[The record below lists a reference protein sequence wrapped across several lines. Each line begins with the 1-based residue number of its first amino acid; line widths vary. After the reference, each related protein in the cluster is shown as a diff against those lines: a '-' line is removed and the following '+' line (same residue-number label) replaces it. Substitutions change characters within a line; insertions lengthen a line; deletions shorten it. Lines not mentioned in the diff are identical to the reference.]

1 MSLDTDVLILGG
13 GCAGLSLATALAQQ
27 ASHLR
32 VHILESRQSYRR
44 DRTWCFWNT
53 ESHPFSAGVA
63 HRWNSW
69 RVRHAGSEVRQSS
82 NRYTYEYLPAD
93 HFYRIATDTVQNA
106 GHILSMGVHACAI
119 RPRDNHV
126 EADTDA
132 GLLSA
137 RWVFDSRPR
146 DASVLKPVLMQRFLG
161 WHIAT
166 TEPCFDPS
174 VVELMDFQ
182 PHEVSGRAV
191 FFYVLPFSA
200 TEALVEAT
208 FLDDPALP
216 QPEAEV
222 VLRRFLERMPTG
234 GYRVLYTEA
243 GALPMGEQ
251 SSDKSEISEE
261 PNKRVVDIGTRGGR
275 IKPSSGYAF
284 LRIQRQSKAL
294 AQALAAGS
302 RLPSRFE
309 SPLYSVLD
317 SIFLRALQRDSERA
331 PVYFL
336 ALFRRIPP
344 DILVRFLSETAG
356 LGESLRVMRAL
367 PKLDFLQAALLPAK
381 GLPA

>member
-13 GCAGLSLATALAQQ
+13 GCAGLSLATALAKQ
-27 ASHLR
+27 APHLR

-53 ESHPFSAGVA
+53 EPHLFTAGVS
-63 HRWNSW
+63 HRWDAW
-69 RVRHAGSEVRQSS
+69 RVRHAGSEVRQRS
-82 NRYTYEYLPAD
+82 NRYTYEYLAAD
-93 HFYRIATDTVQNA
+93 QFYRLATDTVRNA
-106 GHILSMGVHACAI
+106 GHVLSMGVHACAI
-119 RPRDNHV
+119 RSKDNHV

-146 DASVLKPVLMQRFLG
+146 DSSVSKPVLIQRFLG
-161 WHIAT
+161 WHIST

-182 PHEVSGRAV
+182 PHEVSGRTV

-216 QPEAEV
+216 QPEAEL
-222 VLRRFLERMPTG
+222 VLRRFLGRMPTG
-234 GYRVLYTEA
+234 GYQVLYTET

-251 SSDKSEISEE
+251 KPERSKE
-261 PNKRVVDIGTRGGR
+261 PQSRVVEIGTRGGR
-275 IKPSSGYAF
+275 VKPSSGYAF
-284 LRIQRQSKAL
+284 LRIQRQSTAL
-294 AQALAAGS
+294 AKALAAGS
-302 RLPSRFE
+302 SLPSRFE

-317 SIFLRALQRDSERA
+317 SVFLRALQLDSARA

-356 LGESLRVMRAL
+356 LTESLRVMQAL
-367 PKLDFLQAALLPAK
+367 PKLDFLQAALLAAK
-381 GLPA
+381 GIPA